1 MNGDRI
7 VYAVR
12 VPLVGQPDG
21 MYTLV
26 SADTTEHMAEVVRV
40 LFACNDPGLTQICVV
55 KSVILTSPSS

>member
-1 MNGDRI
+1 MTGDNT

-26 SADTTEHMAEVVRV
+26 RADTPEGVAEVVRV
-40 LFACNDPGLTQICVV
+40 LFACNDPELTQVCVV
-55 KSVILTSPSS
+55 KSVILSNASP